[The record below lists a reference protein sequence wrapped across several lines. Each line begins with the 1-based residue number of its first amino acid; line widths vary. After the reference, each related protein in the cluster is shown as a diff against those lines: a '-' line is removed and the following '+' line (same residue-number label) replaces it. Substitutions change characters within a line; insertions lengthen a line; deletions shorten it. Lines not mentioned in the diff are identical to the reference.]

1 MPSIINRTFLH
12 STHVRDTGMGED
24 AVVVSELIKYD
35 DGTVKPSLRV
45 FNNPKRPFWFTK
57 PEFQNHKYKKEFER
71 KERLDEFQVH
81 NHELDKEVFRAV
93 NGFAPNDR
101 LTYGQKVKLY
111 QNPYIY
117 GANIDIQAL
126 IADKYRRDLEKHTQ
140 IPIPPTIG
148 TLDIETSVR
157 NDGTYGRIEIITYTH
172 ENESYTAI
180 LKECMSETTEDG
192 RRDFSVSDVEELA
205 SQTIEPLI
213 ERLIGSAKGVDKI
226 VSKFPMKREYF
237 VGTYPIDLVR
247 WIFSKINERKT
258 SFIGIWNLDFDL
270 PKILSC
276 IEEAGLRPE
285 DIFSPSTLD
294 RRFRHFRYAQDTR
307 KVQHPTNKWHV
318 VHATSNSRFIDAMCL
333 YSYIRTAD
341 GKEITYALDAIMKK
355 HGLEGKFHWNLPKL
369 GKATKGKE
377 WHLRMQQY
385 YFKHYIVYNLGD
397 TTPFQI
403 LEWVTQD
410 IPMMLM
416 LSEITPLA
424 KFPKQTVRA
433 TNTMYS
439 EWKDRGWIIA
449 SVLENPVEDGD
460 EDLTS
465 KGGAVVSPKQFSA
478 KGMKLFIEWP
488 THWTRCLAF
497 GNDLDLSSQYPS
509 AIQSMNISR
518 GTQIAAVVGITAPWV
533 QKRYDPEI
541 AVEVFFSYMISQNA
555 NGVEIGK
562 EFFQLKGYEEMST
575 SYDEYRKTKRKDY
588 VREAA

>member
-1 MPSIINRTFLH
+1 MPKIKSRTFLH
-12 STHVRDTGMGED
+12 STYVRDTGLGED
-24 AVVVSELIKYD
+24 AVIVSEIITYD
-35 DGTVKPSLRV
+35 DGTTLPSLTTYSS
-45 FNNPKRPFWFTK
+45 PKRPFWYTK
-57 PEFQNHKYKKEFER
+57 PEFRNHKYKKEFER
-71 KERLDEFQVH
+71 KERLDEFQVN

-93 NGFAPNDR
+93 HGYAPNSP

-111 QNPYIY
+111 QDPYIY

-126 IADKYRRDLEKHTQ
+126 IADKYRRDLEKNNL
-140 IPIPPTIG
+140 IPVPPTTG

-172 ENESYTAI
+172 ENISYTAL
-180 LKECMSETTEDG
+180 LKECMYEDG
-192 RRDFSVSDVEELA
+192 EDGPVAFTVDDLEELA
-205 SQTIEPLI
+205 SETINPLL
-213 ERLIGSAKGVDKI
+213 ERLSKEAKGVDKI
-226 VSKFPMKREYF
+226 QHMFPFKRHYF
-237 VGTYPIDLVR
+237 VGTYSIDLIH
-247 WIFSKINERKT
+247 WIFSKIHEHKT
-258 SFIGIWNLDFDL
+258 SFIAVWNLDFDL
-270 PKILSC
+270 PKIIRC

-285 DIFSPSTLD
+285 DIFSPPTLE

-341 GKEITYALDAIMKK
+341 GKEISYALDAIMKK
-355 HGLEGKFHWNLPKL
+355 HQLEGKFHWDLPKL

-377 WHLRMQQY
+377 WHYRMQKY
-385 YFKHYIVYNLGD
+385 YFKHYAVYNLGD

-403 LEWVTQD
+403 LLWITQD

-416 LSEITPLA
+416 LAEITPLA

-439 EWKDRGWIIA
+439 EWKDRGWIIS

-465 KGGAVVSPKQFSA
+465 KGGAVVSPKQFTA
-478 KGMKLFIEWP
+478 KGMKLFVEWP
-488 THWTRCLAF
+488 SHWTRCLAY

-509 AIQSMNISR
+509 GIQSMNISR
-518 GTQIAAVVGITAPWV
+518 GTQIAAVVGINAEWV
-533 QKRYDPEI
+533 QKRYDSET
-541 AVEVFFSYMISQNA
+541 AVEVFFSCMISQNA
-555 NGVEIGK
+555 NGVEIGTEMFDLDNYAEMEMLFSESLETK
-562 EFFQLKGYEEMST
+562 KKGMIL
-575 SYDEYRKTKRKDY
+575 
-588 VREAA
+588 EAA